1 MARGQGG
8 SLFLPCTTLSFAT
21 PCRFYPGAIQ
31 TESLRHVGAVSLFL
45 RGSLA
50 LPLAHLQLHRARHR
64 VHVGVDVLFMRGL
77 RLCRLPI
84 WRMGPRQLSISSRLA
99 IGVTGECRGSIIPFT
114 VGQPVQ
120 ATSPRSFAHLALCA
134 IAIFCIEAAENL
146 LCLRAGGSTVAAGS
160 VGPPVSTA
168 RSSAI
173 LVSMCRLC
181 S

>member
-50 LPLAHLQLHRARHR
+50 FALAHLQWDRSPHR

-84 WRMGPRQLSISSRLA
+84 WRMGPRQLSIGSRLA
-99 IGVTGECRGSIIPFT
+99 IGVTGECRGSIVPFT
-114 VGQPVQ
+114 VGQPIQ
-120 ATSPRSFAHLALCA
+120 AADPLSSGSRRRS
-134 IAIFCIEAAENL
+134 AE
-146 LCLRAGGSTVAAGS
+146 R
-160 VGPPVSTA
+160 
-168 RSSAI
+168 R
-173 LVSMCRLC
+173 
-181 S
+181 